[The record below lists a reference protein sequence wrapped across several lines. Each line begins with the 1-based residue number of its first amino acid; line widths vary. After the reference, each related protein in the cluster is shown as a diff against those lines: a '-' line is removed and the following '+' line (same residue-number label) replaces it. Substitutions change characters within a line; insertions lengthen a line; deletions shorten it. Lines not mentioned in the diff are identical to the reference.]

1 MLGGIHPS
9 RVFIVCGYTDM
20 RRGIDGLSAIVN
32 QNHKLDPSDGS
43 LFLFCGRRSDRIKGL
58 LWDDD
63 GFLLLYRLRRVREF
77 LCEEHRDIVPIAC
90 DIPAPVSSDIKIQS
104 GNMNISMPCS
114 ISPEILSAAIE
125 ALKC

>member
-1 MLGGIHPS
+1 MDKIAEVKKQVKYHEWAEMVRACRSSGIS
-9 RVFIVCGYTDM
+9 V
-20 RRGIDGLSAIVN
+20 RRWCTENGVN
-32 QNHKLDPSDGS
+32 LKTYY
-43 LFLFCGRRSDRIKGL
+43 
-58 LWDDD
+58 
-63 GFLLLYRLRRVREF
+63 YRLRRVREF

-114 ISPEILSAAIE
+114 VSPEILSAAIE